1 MSICLPTNQTIED
14 FLTAA
19 KTSFTVTITEE
30 SSNEQQAQEE
40 MSNEQ
45 QAQEEISNEQQAQEE
60 ISNEQQAQ
68 EGSSNEQQEKSNVK
82 SSTSKS
88 SKIARTM
95 TERTGLKMKHSIST
109 TSKVFM
115 GTRFKCSQKGIR

>member
-40 MSNEQ
+40 M
-45 QAQEEISNEQQAQEE
+45 SNEQQAQEE